1 MTTALTR
8 DEYQR
13 YLKAKEKLLLK
24 DEGTQ
29 TDLCI
34 TQYNRTSFS
43 SNDYENETD
52 DRTSEESVNMTLGSK
67 TTSQSQSSSSNS
79 STKSSQPTETSE
91 SDSQS
96 DVDEDDESE
105 RRRSRSRTPRKRR
118 YEEDM
123 DNGLDRVRA
132 IFSRLKKR
140 RYANPEDEDFYQ
152 SMNKDK
158 RAELTKKED
167 AIYDMNTNKVP
178 LRFKILQSD
187 IDDKLKSL
195 CLKKLDQLDS
205 MTSHS
210 DEYFKLLQW
219 VESVAKLPINKYK
232 SLPITSADE
241 TPKIAEFLSNT
252 RNALDNNVYG
262 HKDTKEHIVRLL
274 AKWISNKDAKGLVI
288 GLEGPMGTGKTSI
301 CLEVCNALGLP
312 SGFISLGGLSS
323 SEYLLGHSYTYEGS
337 KWGKIAEVLMHA
349 EYANPVLFFDEL
361 DKVSTSRHGE
371 EIINT
376 LIHITDVTQ
385 NHNFRDK
392 YFSEVPLDLSRCI
405 IIFSYNNGEL
415 VNPIL
420 KDRMVTIKASGYSQ
434 KDKIVISK
442 KHMIPKI
449 LKEYAFQPTDL
460 EFDDNILQHIISVT
474 DEEDGVRKLKRSL
487 EDIVSNLNVYRL
499 LNKPLGDEPLKFP
512 LKITEQITKQFVSK
526 KEKHS
531 SQHHMMYI

>member
-1 MTTALTR
+1 MTSTLTR

-13 YLKAKEKLLLK
+13 YLKAKDKLMLR

-29 TDLCI
+29 TDPYI
-34 TQYNRTSFS
+34 TRYNRTSFS
-43 SNDYENETD
+43 SSEYDDTENSV
-52 DRTSEESVNMTLGSK
+52 SEESVSVTLGSR
-67 TTSQSQSSSSNS
+67 TTSPSTSSTASQSGDSYDEKRK
-79 STKSSQPTETSE
+79 TK
-91 SDSQS
+91 
-96 DVDEDDESE
+96 
-105 RRRSRSRTPRKRR
+105 RRSRSRTPRKRR

-123 DNGLDRVRA
+123 DNHIERVRE
-132 IFSRLKKR
+132 IFNKFKKR
-140 RYANPEDEDFYQ
+140 RYVNTEDEDYYQ
-152 SMNKDK
+152 SLCKK
-158 RAELTKKED
+158 ERIELTKHED
-167 AIYDMNTNKVP
+167 ALYDLDTYQVP
-178 LRFKILQSD
+178 LRFKILNSNS
-187 IDDKLKSL
+187 DDKLKRL

-241 TPKIAEFLSNT
+241 TCKIADFLSNT

-301 CLEVCNALGLP
+301 CLEICNALGLP

-349 EYANPVLFFDEL
+349 EYSNPVLFFDEL

-420 KDRMVTIKASGYSQ
+420 KDRMVTVKASGYSQ
-434 KDKIVISK
+434 KDKIEISK

-449 LKEYAFQPTDL
+449 LKEYAFQPSDL
-460 EFDDNILQHIISVT
+460 QFDDNILQHIISIT

-499 LNKPLGDEPLKFP
+499 LNKHLAQSGNEVEPLKFP
-512 LKITEQITKQFVSK
+512 LKITEQITKKFVTK
-526 KEKHS
+526 KESHS
-531 SQHHMMYI
+531 SKHHMMYV

>member
-1 MTTALTR
+1 MTTTLTR

-13 YLKAKEKLLLK
+13 YLKEKEKLMFK

-29 TDLCI
+29 TDLC
-34 TQYNRTSFS
+34 RTSFS
-43 SNDYENETD
+43 SNECETD
-52 DRTSEESVNMTLGSK
+52 DRTSEESVNMTPGSK
-67 TTSQSQSSSSNS
+67 TTSSNS
-79 STKSSQPTETSE
+79 STKSSESE
-91 SDSQS
+91 SESESESQSES

-105 RRRSRSRTPRKRR
+105 GSRRSRRSRSRTPRKRR

-123 DNGLDRVRA
+123 DNGYDRVRA

-140 RYANPEDEDFYQ
+140 RYSNPHDEDYYQ
-152 SMNKDK
+152 SLNKDK
-158 RAELTKKED
+158 RAELTRKED
-167 AIYDMNTNKVP
+167 AIYDMDTNNVP

-434 KDKIVISK
+434 KDKIEISK

-449 LKEYAFQPTDL
+449 LKEYAFKTSDL
-460 EFDDNILQHIISVT
+460 EFDDDILQHIISIT

-499 LNKPLGDEPLKFP
+499 LNKPLSNEDDSLKFP

-526 KEKHS
+526 KERHNTK
-531 SQHHMMYI
+531 HHMMYI